1 MKKLWIAFAGFL
13 LLASCA
19 NTQQEANN
27 NVVEKQKTTLNLS
40 EFKNIEL
47 LAPDTENK
55 APLMAALENRR
66 TSRDF
71 SDKELYLEDLS
82 NVLWAAYGVNRPDGK
97 RTAPSAMA
105 VYPVDVYAVLS
116 NGIYFYDAP
125 NNALRAIAEGDFRRI
140 TGGQDF
146 VYDAP
151 LNILYVVDLGKYE
164 ERFSAVP
171 KERLIN
177 LAISDASHSS
187 QNVYLWCAAFDM
199 KTVIRGGGMNE
210 PELLKLLNLDET
222 KHIIPLAQTIGY

>member
-13 LLASCA
+13 LLVSC
-19 NTQQEANN
+19 NTSQEANN
-27 NVVEKQKTTLNLS
+27 NVVEKPKTTLNLS

-125 NNALRAIAEGDFRRI
+125 NNELCAIAEGDFRRI

-164 ERFSAVP
+164 ERFSSVP

-187 QNVYLWCAAFDM
+187 QNVYLWCAAFDL

-210 PELLKLLNLDET
+210 PELLKLLNLDEA
-222 KHIIPLAQTIGY
+222 KHIIPLAQTVGY